1 MLRGSVTEVDDAA
14 GLGTVTADDG
24 TQFRFHVVEIADGS
38 RTIEVGQSVVFQPLP
53 RFGRFQAASIR
64 KV

>member
-1 MLRGSVTEVDDAA
+1 MRGSVTEFDDAA

-24 TQFRFHVVEIADGS
+24 TQFLFHVIEIADGS
-38 RTIEVGQSVVFQPLP
+38 RSIEVGRAVGFRPLA
-53 RFGRFQAASIR
+53 RFGRFQAGDIQ